1 MSAHP
6 QHLDLPRAPTDA
18 RDDCRCAFVEYALH
32 LMVFRTFN
40 KGQALVDEARKKLM
54 RVSGMHKG
62 LMLEELLTNEDKLD
76 PLVVEKV
83 CRPVHHRCGTAGLD
97 THVEKVCRPVHHHCG
112 TAGLDTHVHTDL
124 HAGWQH
130 HHDALGPVVWSL
142 HHAVHMDTA
151 LQRASVGHKKV

>member
-1 MSAHP
+1 MSAHS

-62 LMLEELLTNEDKLD
+62 LMLEALLTNEDKLD

-83 CRPVHHRCGTAGLD
+83 CRPVHHR
-97 THVEKVCRPVHHHCG
+97 CG